1 MMDYKICFI
10 AEPTFEALKKC
21 AESKAGI
28 TTYKKAKFA
37 LALDGDKV
45 AVVIPEQGDKEQL
58 KASMTL
64 GYLSK
69 DDRKEYI
76 SYLKEG
82 SPSKLYE
89 VILVDADLSKDL
101 SKIYK
106 VAIRIDLL
114 PLH

>member
-1 MMDYKICFI
+1 MNYKICFI

-21 AESKAGI
+21 AESKTGI
-28 TTYKKAKFA
+28 SLYKKAKLA

-45 AVVIPEQGDKEQL
+45 AVVPAEQKDKEQSKTL
-58 KASMTL
+58 KTL

-69 DDRKEYI
+69 DDGKEYI

-82 SPSKLYE
+82 RPSKLYE

-101 SKIYK
+101 SKIFK

-114 PLH
+114 PTH

>member
-1 MMDYKICFI
+1 MDYKICFI

-28 TTYKKAKFA
+28 TVNEKAKFA

-45 AVVIPEQGDKEQL
+45 AVVTVELGDKEQL
-58 KASMTL
+58 KALMTL

-69 DDRKEYI
+69 DDGKEYI
-76 SYLKEG
+76 SYLKKE

-89 VILVDADLSKDL
+89 VILVDSDLSKDL
-101 SKIYK
+101 SKIFK
-106 VAIRIDLL
+106 VAIRID
-114 PLH
+114 

>member
-21 AESKAGI
+21 AEYKAGI
-28 TTYKKAKFA
+28 TAYKKAKFA

-45 AVVIPEQGDKEQL
+45 AVVTAEQGDNEQSI
-58 KASMTL
+58 KWMTI
-64 GYLSK
+64 GYLSE
-69 DDRKEYI
+69 DDGKEYI
-76 SYLKEG
+76 SYLKKE

-101 SKIYK
+101 SKIFK
-106 VAIRIDLL
+106 VAIRIA
-114 PLH
+114 

>member
-1 MMDYKICFI
+1 MDYKICFI

-28 TTYKKAKFA
+28 TVDKKAKFA

-45 AVVIPEQGDKEQL
+45 AVVTTKQEDKEHL
-58 KASMTL
+58 IALTTI

-69 DDRKEYI
+69 DDGKEYI
-76 SYLKEG
+76 SYLKKG

-101 SKIYK
+101 SKIFK
-106 VAIRIDLL
+106 VAIRIGLL
-114 PLH
+114 SIH